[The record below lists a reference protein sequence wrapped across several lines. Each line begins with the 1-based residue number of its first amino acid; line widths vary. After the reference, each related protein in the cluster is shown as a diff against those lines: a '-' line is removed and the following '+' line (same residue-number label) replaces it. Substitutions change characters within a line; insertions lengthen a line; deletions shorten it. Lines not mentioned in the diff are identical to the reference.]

1 MPPADGAE
9 GRSTEISEWVVV
21 LEEDFLSSTR
31 LSSLVTDD
39 PSR

>member
-1 MPPADGAE
+1 MPPAAGAE
-9 GRSTEISEWVVV
+9 GRFTDTSEWVVV
-21 LEEDFLSSTR
+21 LEEAFSSTR